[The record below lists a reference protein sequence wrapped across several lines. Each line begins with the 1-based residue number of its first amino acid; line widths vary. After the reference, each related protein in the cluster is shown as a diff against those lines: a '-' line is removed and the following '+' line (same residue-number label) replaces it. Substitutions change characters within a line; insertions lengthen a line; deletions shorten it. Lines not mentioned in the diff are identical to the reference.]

1 MASAGLQ
8 QSTVAARLVND
19 GRSRC
24 KAVDVMELRTDGGTQ
39 L

>member
-8 QSTVAARLVND
+8 QSTVAA
-19 GRSRC
+19 SRC
-24 KAVDVMELRTDGGTQ
+24 KAVDVMELRTEGGTQ